1 MRKHHKKQVSEQIS
15 TLLEACNEL
24 QKLSGQT
31 FVDFCAEIQ
40 EYVSGIFGFVESVAG
55 EETETAA
62 LLKQFYEM
70 LFKAAQGEVITEQ
83 LIRFIDKIDK
93 SLHKLKIDKIEIAF
107 FCYKA
112 SMSDCLASIY
122 FAAKE
127 DPTCD
132 AYFIPIPYFDR
143 TAEGGFG
150 QMHLEAEGYYSDEF
164 ELTDWRTYHIEERLP
179 DVVFFMAPYDQ
190 YNFATSVHPDFY
202 SKRLKQ
208 FCGLLCFS
216 PYFVSN
222 ENVDFV
228 KSGNEVL
235 CATVGALHAD
245 YIFVQ
250 SQKVKEAW
258 VAAINK
264 VECENGSKGVFGDLK
279 KKIVAL
285 GSPKFDAVLNTKRES
300 CPVPKELMKM
310 MSGRK
315 VVLYN
320 TTVSGIL
327 RDGEQ
332 YLKKIRS
339 VIEAFRNRDDVVLWW
354 RPHPLMEQTCD
365 SLRPDLAAEWR
376 EIIKQYKSVCIE
388 ISSENASKEHF

>member
-15 TLLEACNEL
+15 TLREACNEL

-31 FVDFCAEIQ
+31 FLNLCADIQ
-40 EYVSGIFGFVESVAG
+40 EFVSGIFDFIETVAG
-55 EETETAA
+55 EETEAA
-62 LLKQFYEM
+62 VLLNQFYEM

-83 LIRFIDKIDK
+83 LIRFIDRIENSLDK
-93 SLHKLKIDKIEIAF
+93 LQINKIEIAF

-112 SMSDCLASIY
+112 SMSDCLSSIY
-122 FAAKE
+122 FSAKE
-127 DPTCD
+127 DPACD
-132 AYFIPIPYFDR
+132 AYFIPVPYFDR

-164 ELTDWRTYHIEERLP
+164 ELTDWQTYRIEERLP

-208 FCGLLCFS
+208 YCGLLCFS
-216 PYFVSN
+216 PYFVSD

-228 KSGNEVL
+228 KSGNEEL
-235 CATVGALHAD
+235 CATVGAIYAD

-250 SQKVKEAW
+250 SEKVKEAW
-258 VAAINK
+258 IAAIHK
-264 VECENGSKGVFGDLK
+264 IECENGSKGAFGDLK

-285 GSPKFDAVLNTKRES
+285 GSPKFDVVLNTKRENCS
-300 CPVPKELMKM
+300 MPTELMRRIN
-310 MSGRK
+310 GRK
-315 VVLYN
+315 VVFYN

-327 RDGEQ
+327 KDGEQ
-332 YLKKIRS
+332 YLKKIRA
-339 VIEAFRNRDDVVLWW
+339 VIDVFRDRDDVVLWW

-365 SLRPDLAAEWR
+365 SMRPELAAEWR
-376 EIIKQYKSVCIE
+376 EIIKQYKSVSME